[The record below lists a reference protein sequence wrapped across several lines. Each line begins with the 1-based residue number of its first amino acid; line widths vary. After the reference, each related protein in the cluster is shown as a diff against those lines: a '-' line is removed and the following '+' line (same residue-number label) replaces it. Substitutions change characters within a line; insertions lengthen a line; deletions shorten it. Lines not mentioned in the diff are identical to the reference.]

1 MAGSTSNLDLITTAQ
16 AQKEVTANALF
27 DAGSTAMLFGR
38 RASTSSALTWGYY
51 GGPLLVSG
59 VPTTIANGTVALTA
73 SSTNYVEASPVGVVS
88 DNTVGFTVG
97 ATPLYTV
104 VTGTSTVTSYTDR
117 RVFLYAPQGQP
128 FDVGGYA
135 PGTVATLAYLLLLPI
150 LRPVTFPAT
159 LTGSVGKSL
168 VAATAQTDFDVTKNG
183 TSVGTMRFAA
193 AATTASF
200 IAASPINFVAG
211 DILAV
216 RAPASPDATIAGVH
230 FALTGTR

>member
-27 DAGSTAMLFGR
+27 DAGSSAMLFGR
-38 RASTSSALTWGYY
+38 RASTSSSLTWGYY

-59 VPTTIANGTVALTA
+59 TPTTIANGTVALTA
-73 SSTNYVEASPVGVVS
+73 STTNYVEADAVGVVTR
-88 DNTVGFTVG
+88 NVVGFTVG
-97 ATPLYTV
+97 STPLYTI
-104 VTGTSTVTSYTDR
+104 VTGASTVTSYTDR
-117 RVFLYAPQGQP
+117 RVFLYAVQSQP
-128 FDVGGYA
+128 FDIGAYA
-135 PGTVATLAYLLLLPI
+135 PGPVSASAYLLLQPI

-193 AATTASF
+193 AATSASF
-200 IAASPINFVAG
+200 IAASTINFVAG
-211 DILAV
+211 DVLAV
-216 RAPASPDATIAGVH
+216 RAPVSPDATIAGVH
-230 FALTGTR
+230 FALKGSR